1 VAVARLIKQT
11 IGDIVPCKRL
21 LALRNASDTMHGTM
35 QLRTPRD
42 IGALIRAHRRALG
55 LDQRALAA
63 RAGVS
68 RLWIG
73 EVERGKPGASLG
85 LVLRVLASLG
95 VTLSTSGDPAAD
107 TAPGAAPPPIG
118 SPDIN
123 AIVNAARRR

>member
-1 VAVARLIKQT
+1 
-11 IGDIVPCKRL
+11 
-21 LALRNASDTMHGTM
+21 M

-55 LDQRALAA
+55 LDQRTLAA

-68 RLWIG
+68 RLWIS

-95 VTLSTSGDPAAD
+95 VTLFAPGDPAAD
-107 TAPGAAPPPIG
+107 TAPAVAPPPIA

-123 AIVNAARRR
+123 AIVDVACHR